1 MQPQQ
6 LLGGQAPNPQA
17 EARNTRA
24 VNPRPEAGLGF
35 RASPVDKLALR
46 RAACHDFTHLWD
58 LQRECWLDSTQLGII
73 RLGPGRSGQ
82 RHLFI
87 PSLPGS
93 APSPAPPPPHP
104 PPACSFPQPFE
115 SLSLHCC
122 FRFSAIL
129 AFHSCLHWLR
139 AAAVDALQAFV
150 FISCPFAKLE
160 FLSLLSTLIVFFC
173 VVAFLHRPVFPRP
186 FIFCFLSLLPSLQSF
201 RTTVSCSKLAPAVR
215 WPSLFAVG
223 PRRTT
228 RSV

>member
-1 MQPQQ
+1 M
-6 LLGGQAPNPQA
+6 LAGLNPTG
-17 EARNTRA
+17 N
-24 VNPRPEAGLGF
+24 NSPRPRPKWSEAPFHPLPA
-35 RASPVDKLALR
+35 RLR
-46 RAACHDFTHLWD
+46 
-58 LQRECWLDSTQLGII
+58 SV
-73 RLGPGRSGQ
+73 SG
-82 RHLFI
+82 
-87 PSLPGS
+87 
-93 APSPAPPPPHP
+93 PPPPHP